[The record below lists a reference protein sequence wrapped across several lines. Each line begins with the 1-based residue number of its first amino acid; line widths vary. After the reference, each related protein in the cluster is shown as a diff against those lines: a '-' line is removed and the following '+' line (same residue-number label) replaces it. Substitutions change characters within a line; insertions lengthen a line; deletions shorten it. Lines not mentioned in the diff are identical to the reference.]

1 MAAIGWQYKVLPNHI
16 DLDKSYNFLKK
27 PLNTKKMNIF

>member
-16 DLDKSYNFLKK
+16 DLDKSYNFLKAVK
-27 PLNTKKMNIF
+27 YEKDEYF